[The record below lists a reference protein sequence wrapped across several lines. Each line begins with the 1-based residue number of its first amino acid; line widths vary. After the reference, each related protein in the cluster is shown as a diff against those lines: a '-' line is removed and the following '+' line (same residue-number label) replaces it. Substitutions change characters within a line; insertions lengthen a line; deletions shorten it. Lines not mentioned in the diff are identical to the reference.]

1 MKLGIEGKH
10 ALVWGGS
17 KGIGFACAR
26 ALALEGCRVTIAA
39 RTASTLQHAVAAILQ
54 EISSGSHSQA
64 DRPTPSIAPING
76 VVADLRTDAGRR
88 AALAACIE
96 LAAAHGRTQ
105 GPDILI
111 NNADGPRVAHPD
123 ALTREDWLAAFDP
136 MALGPI
142 EMIKLVLDDMQAC
155 GFGRI
160 VNITSRS
167 VKASHYELGL
177 SNGVRSVLTGFIAGL
192 ARTTIKH
199 GVTINNLLPG
209 IFATDAQRHHVL
221 GLVEQTGRPFDTIWA
236 ERAAGNPT
244 QRYGEPTEIG
254 ALCAYLC
261 SAQAGFLTGQNM
273 LIDGGGFPGTL

>member
-1 MKLGIEGKH
+1 MKLGIEGRH

-39 RTASTLQHAVAAILQ
+39 RTASTLQQAVAAILQ
-54 EISSGSHSQA
+54 EIGSRSYSQA
-64 DRPTPSIAPING
+64 DRPTHSIAPING

-88 AALAACIE
+88 AALAACVE
-96 LAAAHGRTQ
+96 LGAAYGRTQ

-136 MALGPI
+136 MALGPF
-142 EMIKLVLDDMQAC
+142 EMIKLVLDDMQAR
-155 GFGRI
+155 GFGRS

-209 IFATDAQRHHVL
+209 IFATDAQRHHVQ
-221 GLVEQTGRPFDTIWA
+221 GLVKQTGRPFDTIWA

-244 QRYGEPTEIG
+244 QRYGEPSEIG

-261 SAQAGFLTGQNM
+261 SAPAGFITGQNM